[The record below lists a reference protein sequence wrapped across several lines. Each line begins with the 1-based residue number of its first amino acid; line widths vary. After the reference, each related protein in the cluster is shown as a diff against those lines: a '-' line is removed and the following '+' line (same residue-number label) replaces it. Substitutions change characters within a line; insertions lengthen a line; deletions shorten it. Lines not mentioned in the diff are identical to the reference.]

1 MTINYRVAAIAD
13 LTILLELVRK
23 FHETE
28 QLPFDETVDREV
40 LANFLADTSL
50 GQLWLIQLGNEVI
63 GYIMVTFGYS
73 LEYRGR
79 DAFID
84 EFYLYP
90 QYRRQGIGTKTLAF
104 AEDACRV
111 LGVQALHLEADF
123 KNPDAQRL
131 YHRTGYQNHER
142 ILMTKQLVDLS

>member
-1 MTINYRVAAIAD
+1 VTINYRVAAIAD
-13 LTILLELVRK
+13 LIILLELVRK

-111 LGVQALHLEADF
+111 SGVQALHLEADF

-131 YHRTGYQNHER
+131 YYRTGYQNHER

>member
-1 MTINYRVAAIAD
+1 VTINYRVAAIAD

-40 LANFLADTSL
+40 LSNFFADTSL

-111 LGVQALHLEADF
+111 SGVQALHLEADF

-131 YHRTGYQNHER
+131 YQRTGYQNHER
-142 ILMTKQLVDLS
+142 ILMTKQLVDF